1 MASRAVSLGHCPE
14 PALEELPGLGKG
26 PLPKGGRKEGAP
38 GPRDSM
44 RALGQKRGG
53 GGDGQLSPSV
63 EFSGA
68 GPEFTLPGREVRSMS
83 SGEN

>member
-26 PLPKGGRKEGAP
+26 PLPKGGRKEG
-38 GPRDSM
+38 
-44 RALGQKRGG
+44 ALGQKRGG